1 MTCFKHCLH
10 SSLEFG
16 HNLRWWTHERL
27 SSGDLVV
34 KRRHWASQEK
44 NAADRGG
51 GLPEDLSPREHAGDF
66 CASLQSYDVNS
77 CRVQRWQ
84 VRPLECSFKLR
95 NSILVRSL
103 VQDDKSRAMQIKR
116 CCCFQ
121 CSHHQLHNW
130 YCGAARKCRNPTNRN
145 L

>member
-34 KRRHWASQEK
+34 KRRRWASQEK

-51 GLPEDLSPREHAGDF
+51 GPEDLSPREHAGDF
-66 CASLQSYDVNS
+66 CASLQSYNVNS

-84 VRPLECSFKLR
+84 VRPLECSFKLH
-95 NSILVRSL
+95 NTILVRSL
-103 VQDDKSRAMQIKR
+103 VQDDKSKAMQIKR